1 METNDSF
8 FDEDNIKNN
17 NSELKSFIIN
27 FELESG
33 DSRRCISEGNTSEEA
48 IKNAEISNPN
58 GKNFTLAPKPLSGIL
73 YGRNVNNNNNI

>member
-1 METNDSF
+1 METNNSF
-8 FDEDNIKNN
+8 FNEDKINRDNN
-17 NSELKSFIIN
+17 ELKSFIIN

-48 IKNAEISNPN
+48 INNAIVSNPN